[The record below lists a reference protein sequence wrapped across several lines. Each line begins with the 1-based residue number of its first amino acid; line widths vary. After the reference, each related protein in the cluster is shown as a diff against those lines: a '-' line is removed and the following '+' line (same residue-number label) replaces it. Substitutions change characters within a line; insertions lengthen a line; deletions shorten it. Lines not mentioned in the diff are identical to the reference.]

1 MHRLNGRLHRHTLL
15 TVVPV
20 LLLLL
25 VIALTAGAPA
35 RTRGTEAEAGAMLDR
50 AERFL
55 GRNGVSAA
63 PEAFGDRE
71 GAFIDRDLYPM
82 LLDRDGV
89 MVAHGWTPSL
99 NGSNL
104 TDLRDVDGKLF
115 MREALDAV
123 ERQGR
128 AEVTYRWL
136 DPLSGQIAQK
146 TMRARR
152 LLLNGKPYT
161 LAVGVYR

>member
-1 MHRLNGRLHRHTLL
+1 MHRLNGRFHRHTLL

-35 RTRGTEAEAGAMLDR
+35 RTRGTDAEAGAMLDR
-50 AERFL
+50 AEGFL
-55 GRNGVSAA
+55 LRNGVGAA
-63 PEAFGDRE
+63 VRAFSDHE

-82 LLDRDGV
+82 LLDREGV

-99 NGSNL
+99 VGTNL
-104 TDLRDVDGKLF
+104 RDLRDVDGTPF
-115 MREALDAV
+115 IREALEAV
-123 ERQGR
+123 GRQGR
-128 AEVTYRWL
+128 ADVTYQWL

-146 TMRARR
+146 TMHARR
-152 LLLNGKPYT
+152 VVVDGTPYT